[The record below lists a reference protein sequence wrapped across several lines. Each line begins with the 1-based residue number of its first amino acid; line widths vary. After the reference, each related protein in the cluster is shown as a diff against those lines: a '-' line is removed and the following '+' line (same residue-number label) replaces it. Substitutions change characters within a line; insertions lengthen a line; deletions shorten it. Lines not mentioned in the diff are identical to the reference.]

1 MDLEDTMLSEVSHT
15 EKGNT
20 VWYLL
25 YVESKK
31 KKYNTL
37 VNKTKR
43 KYTHKL
49 MVCCKP
55 PEQTSGYQ
63 CREVGQ

>member
-31 KKYNTL
+31 KKIQ
-37 VNKTKR
+37 
-43 KYTHKL
+43 H
-49 MVCCKP
+49 
-55 PEQTSGYQ
+55 TS
-63 CREVGQ
+63 E